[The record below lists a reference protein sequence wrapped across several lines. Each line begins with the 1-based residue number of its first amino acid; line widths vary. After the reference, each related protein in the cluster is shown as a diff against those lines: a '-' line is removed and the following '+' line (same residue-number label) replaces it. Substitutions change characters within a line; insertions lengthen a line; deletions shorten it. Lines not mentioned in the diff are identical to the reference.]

1 MDRSL
6 WKKQHRR
13 WIVAICDGFHLIGFC
28 VGSANFLCHRERS
41 PSIHSG
47 TGVVNTPYAQ
57 DRQVAIG
64 MNASDYEIPTIHAF
78 FYLNA
83 LFVLFVVRFTLA
95 ARPNDRRQEAPTSEC
110 TGSTTVYS
118 TATSTTTSTSTDWV
132 TITLT
137 STVYSTVTA
146 TATDTFTSTATD
158 TITST
163 ATDTITLTSTDTVTV
178 TESASTTISA
188 TSTTTTDTETPTA
201 PPTSTTTSTS
211 TPPSTTSTCD
221 TATAT
226 PVTSWTYLGC
236 YTDSVSSRTLS
247 AVQKGNIANNS
258 VASCQAT
265 CLAAGQSIALR
276 HLSVQSW
283 CFCDSSIRAGVKLG
297 GTCNTA
303 CSGGVGSCG
312 GTDAID
318 IYKAVTAPCV
328 TPWKFRGCFTDA
340 TSRTLSAVQIGGI
353 ANNSVAGCQ
362 ATCLAAG
369 YDYAGVEY
377 ASWCFC
383 DSSILASAKAASLA
397 NCQDACTS
405 GVGACGGTWFISIY
419 EAV

>member
-1 MDRSL
+1 MT
-6 WKKQHRR
+6 
-13 WIVAICDGFHLIGFC
+13 
-28 VGSANFLCHRERS
+28 
-41 PSIHSG
+41 PS
-47 TGVVNTPYAQ
+47 
-57 DRQVAIG
+57 
-64 MNASDYEIPTIHAF
+64 
-78 FYLNA
+78 YLNA
-83 LFVLFVVRFTLA
+83 LFVLFVARFTLA

-118 TATSTTTSTSTDWV
+118 TATSTTTTTSTSTDWV

-178 TESASTTISA
+178 TESGSTTISA
-188 TSTTTTDTETPTA
+188 TSTTPTDTETPTA

-236 YTDSVSSRTLS
+236 YTDSISSRTLS
-247 AVQKGNIANNS
+247 AVQKGDIANNS

-265 CLAAGQSIALR
+265 CLAAGYDLAGVEFSNQ
-276 HLSVQSW
+276 

-303 CSGGVGSCG
+303 CSGGVGTCG

-318 IYKAVTAPCV
+318 IYKAVTASCV
-328 TPWKFRGCFTDA
+328 TPWKFRGCFTDSA
-340 TSRTLSAVQIGGI
+340 TRTLSAVQMGDV
-353 ANNSVAGCQ
+353 ANNSVASCQ

-369 YDYAGVEY
+369 YPFAGVED
-377 ASWCFC
+377 SQQCFC

-405 GVGACGGTWFISIY
+405 GVGTCGGTWFISIY